1 MNTIKESKAFGCV
14 YKLKETY
21 NAPAKYTMQEVLCS
35 PLDNKGIYSDDE
47 WYELD
52 FVNLDDDTL
61 SSVLNELNQLFP
73 QFDVKSVQQQIN
85 I

>member
-1 MNTIKESKAFGCV
+1 
-14 YKLKETY
+14 
-21 NAPAKYTMQEVLCS
+21 MQEVLCS

>member
-1 MNTIKESKAFGCV
+1 MLIPKLTLYLNVISYEPKNTTIMKP
-14 YKLKETY
+14 T
-21 NAPAKYTMQEVLCS
+21 
-35 PLDNKGIYSDDE
+35 I
-47 WYELD
+47 D